1 MLAQFLPMQ
10 ILNRYQFTKGND
22 AFKNKKHMSL
32 VQTYL
37 DNNGYDYYGNAA
49 EDTLVFFVR
58 EEQTPLAKEPI
69 SSSNEIIKKLAGD
82 KVNNSTTF
90 VNTKT
95 HAKA

>member
-1 MLAQFLPMQ
+1 
-10 ILNRYQFTKGND
+10 
-22 AFKNKKHMSL
+22 MSL

-58 EEQTPLAKEPI
+58 EEQTPLAKESI
-69 SSSNEIIKKLAGD
+69 RRSNEMIKKLAGD
-82 KVNNSTTF
+82 KVNDSTTV
-90 VNTKT
+90 VNTQT